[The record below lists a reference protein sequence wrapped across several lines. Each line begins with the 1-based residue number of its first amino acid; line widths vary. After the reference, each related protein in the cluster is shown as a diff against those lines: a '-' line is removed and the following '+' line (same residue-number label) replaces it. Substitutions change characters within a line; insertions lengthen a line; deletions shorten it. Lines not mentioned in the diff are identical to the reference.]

1 MYNDMKTA
9 EDRLRKS
16 NENDWAYLPV
26 VFGVGVA
33 VSALIITLYGPN
45 QFVEDVASFFYQVMG
60 NR

>member
-1 MYNDMKTA
+1 MFNDMKTA

-33 VSALIITLYGPN
+33 VSALIITLYGAD

>member
-26 VFGVGVA
+26 IFGVGVA
-33 VSALIITLYGPN
+33 VAALLITLYGPN
-45 QFVEDVASFFYQVMG
+45 QFVEDVAEFIFNVR
-60 NR
+60 N